1 MIEVVINYDPTR
13 DEFKVYEPTTD
24 TILVSK
30 TLSEALVN
38 LSSFLVGSQ
47 LTQADILNCSDI
59 SYHFDSETM
68 KRMVESNVN
77 LMKRLNSAPSGFTL
91 SSQRFGTSTLSQS
104 TQRNRNNN
112 GGGGSNNNYSNSKSA
127 EKRRYKLSGNN
138 FSGKNGFSSAMKK
151 FGNKY

>member
-1 MIEVVINYDPTR
+1 MVEVVINYDSGK

-38 LSSFLVGSQ
+38 LSSFLVGSK

-77 LMKRLNSAPSGFTL
+77 LMKRLKTAPSGFTL
-91 SSQRFGTSTLSQS
+91 SSQRFGTTIMSQT
-104 TQRNRNNN
+104 TQRNKNQ
-112 GGGGSNNNYSNSKSA
+112 NNNYGNNSNS
-127 EKRRYKLSGNN
+127 EKRKYKFSNN
-138 FSGKNGFSSAMKK
+138 GFSGKNGFSSSSKK
-151 FGNKY
+151 FGGGKY